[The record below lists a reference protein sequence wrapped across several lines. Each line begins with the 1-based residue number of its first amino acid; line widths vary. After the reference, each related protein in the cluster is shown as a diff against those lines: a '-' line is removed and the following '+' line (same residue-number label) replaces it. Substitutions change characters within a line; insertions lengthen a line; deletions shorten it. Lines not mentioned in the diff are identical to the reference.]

1 MSKFLKAIVNIILLC
16 AIVVAGGLLIPPF
29 VGVTTVIVDD
39 VDMDTNIAKGSV
51 TYALDGDSSQL
62 KIGSKVLV
70 YEGDSQYVYEI
81 ASVNGENYTLED
93 KLSTDG
99 ITKEMNLGTSAKKVL
114 FTVPFI
120 GYVTMALRTTEGL
133 IIVGLAVV
141 FVIILFILAEIW
153 KKDDDEEDE
162 EEEEDDE
169 EETDESEDEPE
180 ELSRREKKKALKAKK
195 KEEKAAAKK
204 AAKEEKKAARKSHK
218 KASGE
223 EEKTSKESL
232 KNAEE
237 VTENNS
243 MAEAAVTV
251 TGESGTTDQEQKL
264 FDETSS
270 FFAADIADMLGIN
283 SQENASGN
291 NMEETLEV
299 AAVKEELIEKEIPE
313 ENAAEKDAG
322 DVRRLAIPVYT
333 KEELIEKAK
342 AAGEEPDIVEDE
354 STGITFLDYSDIL

>member
-1 MSKFLKAIVNIILLC
+1 M
-16 AIVVAGGLLIPPF
+16 
-29 VGVTTVIVDD
+29 
-39 VDMDTNIAKGSV
+39 
-51 TYALDGDSSQL
+51 
-62 KIGSKVLV
+62 
-70 YEGDSQYVYEI
+70 
-81 ASVNGENYTLED
+81 
-93 KLSTDG
+93 
-99 ITKEMNLGTSAKKVL
+99 
-114 FTVPFI
+114 
-120 GYVTMALRTTEGL
+120 
-133 IIVGLAVV
+133 
-141 FVIILFILAEIW
+141 
-153 KKDDDEEDE
+153 
-162 EEEEDDE
+162 
-169 EETDESEDEPE
+169 
-180 ELSRREKKKALKAKK
+180 
-195 KEEKAAAKK
+195 
-204 AAKEEKKAARKSHK
+204 KAARKSHK

>member
-39 VDMDTNIAKGSV
+39 VDMDTNLAKGSV

-99 ITKEMNLGTSAKKVL
+99 VTKEMNLGTSAKKVL

-162 EEEEDDE
+162 EEEDEE

-218 KASGE
+218 NASGE

-237 VTENNS
+237 VTEDNS

>member
-39 VDMDTNIAKGSV
+39 VDMDTNLAKGSV

-99 ITKEMNLGTSAKKVL
+99 VTKEMNLGTSAKKVL

-162 EEEEDDE
+162 EEE

-342 AAGEEPDIVEDE
+342 AAREEPDIVEDE